1 LSRAKYRIP
10 VWIVDDNK
18 SFCFILSEALNQ
30 TKVVES
36 RRYFY
41 SCTSAIDALV
51 KTNTRPAVILLD
63 IKLPGMSGLD
73 AIAKMRELSP
83 ETRIIMLTSYDADEN
98 VRIAVNQGASGY
110 ILKTATLIEIVSAI
124 VETEKGGAVL
134 DSMIT
139 KRILQIYLGQN
150 QSNPYHLTKREQDVL
165 RCAVDAL
172 TVQEMADRLSL
183 SFFTV
188 ENHLRSIYRKFQI
201 HNRQSLIVKATK
213 ERLI

>member
-1 LSRAKYRIP
+1 MSRAKYRIP

-36 RRYFY
+36 RRYF
-41 SCTSAIDALV
+41 
-51 KTNTRPAVILLD
+51 
-63 IKLPGMSGLD
+63 LPGMSGLD